1 MSYSFQRILLS
12 SALIY
17 SVNFAFAQTIIKG
30 EIKDV
35 AKATQE
41 QIMELAIQ

>member
-1 MSYSFQRILLS
+1 LVMHEGQ
-12 SALIY
+12 
-17 SVNFAFAQTIIKG
+17 IKG